1 MSEDN
6 NYSNDI
12 QEAFFMEKTIHQFR
26 AVGYNMIAWALI
38 WIIAVLA
45 VPAGLIIL
53 LIYGIRGMAD
63 KIIRR
68 LQLRYQL

>member
-12 QEAFFMEKTIHQFR
+12 QEAVFMEKTIHQFR

>member
-1 MSEDN
+1 
-6 NYSNDI
+6 
-12 QEAFFMEKTIHQFR
+12 MEKTIHQFR